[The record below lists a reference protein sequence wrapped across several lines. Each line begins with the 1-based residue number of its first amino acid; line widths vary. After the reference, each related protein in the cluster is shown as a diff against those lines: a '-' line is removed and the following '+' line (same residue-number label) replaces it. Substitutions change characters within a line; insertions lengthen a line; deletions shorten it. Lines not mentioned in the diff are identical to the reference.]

1 MCGERKKIKGELKMT
16 NRFSRMSSRSE
27 GKDSTAKSGGD
38 VKYNVIKSER
48 IDWDPNNFLEIS
60 HKSYDAK
67 GENAGSGEFYSLS
80 RGYYATGN
88 GDVDEGTPIYQ
99 KSLTLPADDTFLDSF
114 ISALDKILS

>member
-1 MCGERKKIKGELKMT
+1 MT
-16 NRFSRMSSRSE
+16 INRFSRMSSRS
-27 GKDSTAKSGGD
+27 GGNDSSAKSGGN

-48 IDWDPNNFLEIS
+48 IDWEPNNFLEIS

-67 GENAGSGEFYSLS
+67 GENSGSGEFYSLS

-99 KSLTLPADDTFLDSF
+99 KNLTLPADDKFLDSF
-114 ISALDKILS
+114 IGALDKIFS

>member
-1 MCGERKKIKGELKMT
+1 MT
-16 NRFSRMSSRSE
+16 NRFSRMSSRTS
-27 GKDSTAKSGGD
+27 GTNDSSAKTGGN

-48 IDWDPNNFLEIS
+48 IDWGTNNFLEIS

-67 GENAGSGEFYSLS
+67 GEDAGSGEFYSLS

-99 KSLTLPADDTFLDSF
+99 KNLTLPADDAFLDSF
-114 ISALDKILS
+114 ISALDKIFS

>member
-1 MCGERKKIKGELKMT
+1 MN
-16 NRFSRMSSRSE
+16 NRFSKMSSRSSE
-27 GKDSTAKSGGD
+27 TKDSSAKTGGN

-48 IDWDPNNFLEIS
+48 IDWEPNNFLEIS

-88 GDVDEGTPIYQ
+88 GDVEEGTPIYQ
-99 KSLTLPADDTFLDSF
+99 KSLTLPADDKFLDGF
-114 ISALDKILS
+114 ISALDKIFS

>member
-1 MCGERKKIKGELKMT
+1 MT
-16 NRFSRMSSRSE
+16 NRFSRMSSRSS
-27 GKDSTAKSGGD
+27 GGNDSSAKSGGN

-48 IDWDPNNFLEIS
+48 IDWEPNNFLEIS

-99 KSLTLPADDTFLDSF
+99 KNLTLPADDKFLDSF
-114 ISALDKILS
+114 IGALDKIFS

>member
-1 MCGERKKIKGELKMT
+1 MT

-99 KSLTLPADDTFLDSF
+99 KNLTLPADDTFLDSF
-114 ISALDKILS
+114 ISALDKVLS

>member
-1 MCGERKKIKGELKMT
+1 MT
-16 NRFSRMSSRSE
+16 NNRFSRMSSKS
-27 GKDSTAKSGGD
+27 GGNDSSAKSGGN
-38 VKYNVIKSER
+38 VKYNVINSER
-48 IDWDPNNFLEIS
+48 IDREPNNFLEIS

-99 KSLTLPADDTFLDSF
+99 KSLTLPADDKFLDSF
-114 ISALDKILS
+114 IGALDKILS